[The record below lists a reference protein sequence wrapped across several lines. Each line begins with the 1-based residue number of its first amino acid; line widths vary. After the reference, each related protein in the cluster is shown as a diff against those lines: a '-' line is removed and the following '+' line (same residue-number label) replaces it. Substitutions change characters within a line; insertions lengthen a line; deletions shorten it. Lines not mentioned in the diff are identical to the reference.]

1 MPTRTPAP
9 TAAEA
14 ATTPTPATGA
24 TPVPSPPVTFDELER
39 FGVAG
44 AWEFAAP
51 AAEAGL
57 PFGRFLNWRIMLELP
72 PVPGVESWQMVRLS
86 EAGVLPSWEQIDAVL
101 AANPGSVWLVG
112 NEPDVRWQD
121 NVTPE
126 RYAALY
132 REVYTYIKERD
143 PEARVGVGGVA
154 QATPLRLAYL
164 DRVLAA
170 YQDATGT
177 PLPADWWSL
186 HAFVLRE
193 ERDSWGVDIPPGFSV
208 DTGTLYSIEDHGDA
222 AIVEQ
227 HVRAFRDWMAA
238 NGYRETPLAVT
249 EFGILLPFDY
259 GFPPE
264 FVAAYLVETME
275 FLRTATGENGL
286 PDDDGRLVQAWFWYS
301 IYDDG
306 AYPTGNLF
314 DFNTRQLTP
323 LGEAYRA
330 YVLAVAAGE

>member
-1 MPTRTPAP
+1 M
-9 TAAEA
+9 
-14 ATTPTPATGA
+14 
-24 TPVPSPPVTFDELER
+24 
-39 FGVAG
+39 AG
-44 AWEFAAP
+44 AWEYARP
-51 AAEAGL
+51 AADAGL
-57 PFGRFLNWRIMLELP
+57 PFGRFLNWRLMPELP
-72 PVPGVESWQMVRLS
+72 PVSGVDYWQMVRLS
-86 EAGVLPSWEQIDAVL
+86 QAGVVPAWDEIEAVI
-101 AANPGSVWLVG
+101 AAQPGSVWLVG

-132 REVYTYIKERD
+132 HDVYTFIKERD
-143 PEARVGVGGVA
+143 PDAQVGVGGIA

-170 YQDATGT
+170 YQAETGV

-193 ERDSWGVDIPPGFSV
+193 ERDSWGVDIPPGFST
-208 DTGTLYSIEDHGDA
+208 DTGTLYEIDDHGDT
-222 AIVEQ
+222 AIVQQ
-227 HVRAFRDWMAA
+227 HIRTFRDWMVT
-238 NGYRETPLAVT
+238 NDYQNTPLAVT

-264 FVAAYLVETME
+264 FVAAYLAETIE
-275 FLRTATGENGL
+275 FMRTATGESGL

-301 IYDDG
+301 VRDDE
-306 AYPTGNLF
+306 AYPTGNLV
-314 DFNTRQLTP
+314 DVEAGQLTP

-330 YVLAVAAGE
+330 YVLDVASGDR